1 MVRAGH
7 VVLAAFT
14 SSHHGDL
21 HGLTSDKLVGKLDPE
36 IQKFLMREPDLKRE
50 WEEGVRSSMLLA
62 KEMGPRDAKELKQA
76 LLNEV
81 HEMNTVVRE
90 NPALLQQYSAL
101 AKSLHAQCSPAAA
114 ALLAASPP
122 LPPSVALKRGAS
134 GARQRWQGFAR
145 FL

>member
-114 ALLAASPP
+114 ALLAR
-122 LPPSVALKRGAS
+122 VGKLKGGIAAAAAGSDAKKRRA
-134 GARQRWQGFAR
+134 
-145 FL
+145 